1 METLVRRP
9 QARRASIQ
17 ESPQEVAP
25 RPPARTEPQSQEDP
39 QTPKSQAPARELHR
53 AAEVL
58 LGVPEGPDSGMT
70 TSILGPGAAPQSWYD
85 HLKTKWYDLLNP
97 YVKNAYFEHFL
108 GRGLIGA
115 SGAKG

>member
-53 AAEVL
+53 AAEVFIR
-58 LGVPEGPDSGMT
+58 VPEGPDSGMT
-70 TSILGPGAAPQSWYD
+70 SPILGTRCGTPI
-85 HLKTKWYDLLNP
+85 
-97 YVKNAYFEHFL
+97 VV
-108 GRGLIGA
+108 
-115 SGAKG
+115 